1 MTGSLRH
8 LFAGFCFLLIFSSC
22 KDNEAV
28 EEQLQPQVFSGSAIG
43 TSYSIK
49 LFHEDEVL
57 ITKDVDSIIAMF
69 NNSMSTWVES
79 SLINRF
85 NNGQDSVLVG
95 MPFKEV
101 YDQAKEIYQNTNGY
115 LDPTVGNLV
124 NAYGFGADGDKDIV
138 PSEKQLDSLSKLVG
152 FGKIKLLAS
161 QQKDSFYLSSST
173 RGVYLEFNAIGKG
186 TLVDHISRLLDGKN
200 IKDYIVEVGGEVVA
214 RGKNWER
221 DNSWA
226 VGIDNPNQKPNEER
240 AYITVVNLDNK
251 AMAGSGNYRK
261 NKIDPKTGTTYVHTI
276 NPITGEARPSQVLGV
291 NVMAKNCTLAD
302 GYATAFMAMPLEM
315 SKDLIHTIN
324 GIDVLIMYMDNNG
337 MLRFEM
343 TPGFKKAIKKQV

>member
-1 MTGSLRH
+1 MIESFKYY
-8 LFAGFCFLLIFSSC
+8 FAGFCLLLVLSSC
-22 KDNEAV
+22 KDTEAD
-28 EEQLQPQVFSGSAIG
+28 EEQLQPQIFSGSAIG

-49 LFHEDEVL
+49 LFYDDEVKL
-57 ITKDVDSIIAMF
+57 TKDVDSIIEMF

-79 SLINRF
+79 SLINQF
-85 NNGQDSVLVG
+85 NNGRDSVLVG
-95 MPFKEV
+95 KPFKEV
-101 YDQAKEIYQNTNGY
+101 FDQAKEIYQNTNGY

-124 NAYGFGADGDKDIV
+124 NAYGFGADGEKTIV
-138 PSEKQLDSLSKLVG
+138 PNQKQLDSLSKYVG

-173 RGVYLEFNAIGKG
+173 NGVYLEFNAIGKG

-200 IKDYIVEVGGEVVA
+200 VKDYIVEVGGEVVA
-214 RGKNWER
+214 RGKNLER

-226 VGIDNPNQKPNEER
+226 VGIDNPNQKADEER
-240 AYITVVNLDNK
+240 SYVTVINLDNK

-261 NKIDPKTGTTYVHTI
+261 NKIDQKTGITYVHTI
-276 NPITGEARPSQVLGV
+276 NPITGEAQPSQVLGV
-291 NVMAKNCTLAD
+291 NVIAKNCTLAD

-324 GIDVLIMYMDNNG
+324 GIDVLIMYMDDNG

-343 TPGFKKAIKKQV
+343 TPGFKKVIKKQV